1 MFHDSHRPRRQQHGD
16 DSLVSGRGSREFGE
30 SVGARRDGGW
40 KARRVAMGDRG
51 RQAGMCGDDG
61 AAGDGGVLLGLFLRR
76 AEGAGVGL
84 GEGGV
89 GGRGAILIE
98 RRGQQAW
105 SEEDMDMGSEVGHG
119 RGDWDGRDP
128 RGR

>member
-1 MFHDSHRPRRQQHGD
+1 M
-16 DSLVSGRGSREFGE
+16 E
-30 SVGARRDGGW
+30 
-40 KARRVAMGDRG
+40 
-51 RQAGMCGDDG
+51 G
-61 AAGDGGVLLGLFLRR
+61 AAGCDGGPGQAGGHVRRRRGGRRRRGSFGLFLRR

-128 RGR
+128 RGS